1 MGEKYLIVGLGNPG
15 RRYKNHRHNIGFQI
29 VDYLAKR
36 HGLAF
41 TRRQAKAFITTGNIA
56 GKSVVLAK
64 PQGYMNKSGVAVASL
79 RKFYKVEA
87 EHLLVV
93 FDDLD
98 LPLGTLRMRPS
109 GGSSGQKGMESIIE
123 RLGIE
128 EFPRLR
134 VGIGRPPGRM
144 DPAAYVLQDFGKG
157 QRPVIEETY
166 ERAADAIES
175 WLRDGVALAMSRHNG
190 PAPE

>member
-15 RRYKNHRHNIGFQI
+15 RKYKNHRHNVGFQI
-29 VDYLAKR
+29 VDYLARR

-41 TRRQAKAFITTGNIA
+41 TRRQSKAFVTTGNIA
-56 GKSVVLAK
+56 GKAVVLAK
-64 PQGYMNKSGVAVASL
+64 PQGYMNKSGVAVAAL
-79 RKFYKVEA
+79 WKFYKVEA

-128 EFPRLR
+128 DFPRLR

-157 QRPVIEETY
+157 QQPVIEETY

-175 WLRDGVALAMSRHNG
+175 WLRDGIALAMSRHNG
-190 PAPE
+190 PVPE